1 MAYATINPY
10 TGETLKTFPDA
21 TDAEVEQAIAAAH
34 EALETHTE
42 SPFGQGLQRRRQ
54 EIASIVRGI
63 QWPPGTGLHAVE
75 EIPPHITKR
84 SSRQQAVEQA
94 VETAA

>member
-34 EALETHTE
+34 EAFLSGASAR
-42 SPFGQGLQRRRQ
+42 SP
-54 EIASIVRGI
+54 S
-63 QWPPGTGLHAVE
+63 AV
-75 EIPPHITKR
+75 PSCSVPQTCCAPR
-84 SSRQQAVEQA
+84 LATTRNC
-94 VETAA
+94 